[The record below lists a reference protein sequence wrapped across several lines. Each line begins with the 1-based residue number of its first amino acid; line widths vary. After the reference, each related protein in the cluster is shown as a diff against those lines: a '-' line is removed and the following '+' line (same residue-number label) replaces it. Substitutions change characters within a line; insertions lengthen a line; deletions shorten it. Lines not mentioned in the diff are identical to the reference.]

1 MAVNEKNFDV
11 TVTFKADVFADCNKT
26 SLYLND
32 VIAEAFETN
41 KERYVE
47 VYHNNIN
54 GQIVASEDAQLYP
67 VIKAGTV
74 IIFNNVTEDDYE
86 MYLQPEIELLHDY
99 ESKNPIPY
107 ADIDK
112 YVTIEKVEATNEVE
126 QTNEQE
132 LEEKRE
138 QAQQRFNEL
147 VNKEL
152 EEEKEKEAKAKE
164 ARENAKSNEQKE
176 IEANGLDSLFTVEEM
191 KQNNRT
197 HYFVK
202 FTKKVS
208 HELYKKLESHAWNC
222 NGKYMNI
229 DYKKGFYFKSA
240 KSKDK
245 FMAIKDLDIDA
256 QLQAKIDNAYKY
268 QVHAMCK

>member
-1 MAVNEKNFDV
+1 MAANEKNFDV

-47 VYHNNIN
+47 VYHNNID
-54 GQIVASEDAQLYP
+54 GQIVASEDKQLYP

-74 IIFNNVTEDDYE
+74 ITFNSISEDDYE

-107 ADIDK
+107 TDIEK
-112 YVTIEKVEATNEVE
+112 YVTIEKVEATNEAE

-138 QAQQRFNEL
+138 QAQQKFNEL

-152 EEEKEKEAKAKE
+152 KEEKEKEQKAKE
-164 ARENAKSNEQKE
+164 ELGFDK
-176 IEANGLDSLFTVEEM
+176 LFTIEEI

-197 HYFVK
+197 HYFVI
-202 FTKKVS
+202 FNEKVDY
-208 HELYKKLESHAWNC
+208 EKYKKLEALVHFY
-222 NGKYMNI
+222 NGKYHVENE
-229 DYKKGFYFKSA
+229 KRGFYFKSA
-240 KSKDK
+240 KSKDNFMNVTSLEMTADQKKK
-245 FMAIKDLDIDA
+245 FAKR
-256 QLQAKIDNAYKY
+256 QAYEAMNSYE
-268 QVHAMCK
+268 AMCK